1 MLGMAKTH
9 SWFLPLNPFLTQQL
23 LPQQMAPPNC
33 QNQNKVKEELSLTVV
48 SLPVLLESCQVCLPE
63 SDLNHLGRATITSHL
78 DLGHSLPSG
87 LPASTLTPI
96 ILFCT
101 QPPRDPFW
109 CKFYPGFPGQTLLWP
124 PVTQY
129 NSGSHCGLSASSLS
143 GPWLPPPSYLKNCFP
158 PYSPLSSHTG
168 FLDALWPP

>member
-1 MLGMAKTH
+1 
-9 SWFLPLNPFLTQQL
+9 
-23 LPQQMAPPNC
+23 MAPPNC
-33 QNQNKVKEELSLTVV
+33 QNRNKVKEELSLTVI
-48 SLPVLLESCQVCLPE
+48 SLPVLIESCQVCLPE

-101 QPPRDPFW
+101 RPPRDPFR
-109 CKFYPGFPGQTLLWP
+109 FYPGLPGQTLLWP
-124 PVTQY
+124 QSHSTIQVLTVVYQPLHY
-129 NSGSHCGLSASSLS
+129 LAPGSFLHLIS
-143 GPWLPPPSYLKNCFP
+143 NCFP

-168 FLDALWPP
+168 FLDAL